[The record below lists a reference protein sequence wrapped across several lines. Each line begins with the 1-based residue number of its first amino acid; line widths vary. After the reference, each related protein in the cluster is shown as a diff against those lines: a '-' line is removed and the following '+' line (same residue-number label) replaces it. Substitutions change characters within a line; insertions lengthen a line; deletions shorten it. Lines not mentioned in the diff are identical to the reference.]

1 MQTQEHQGPAA
12 SLLRVLPQPHTAAE
26 LPGQQQRADYLHFS
40 KENQSYSQE
49 YDVFTCF
56 RKCLL
61 MHILTSLVLV
71 LNILPFVFVEPEFHR
86 FQEDSEEA

>member
-1 MQTQEHQGPAA
+1 
-12 SLLRVLPQPHTAAE
+12 
-26 LPGQQQRADYLHFS
+26 
-40 KENQSYSQE
+40 
-49 YDVFTCF
+49 
-56 RKCLL
+56 